1 MTGKTFT
8 AVMTGAACALAG
20 PAIVYAFT
28 DDPADQLAFSL
39 LIAGAVVIAVL
50 VGVRRS

>member
-1 MTGKTFT
+1 MRGKSLG

-28 DDPADQLAFSL
+28 DDPADQLALSL
-39 LIAGAVVIAVL
+39 MIAGAVVITVL